1 MRFVANLRDRT
12 IDAFG
17 RHGIQP
23 DAYLLST
30 HRLSPA
36 ALEHAHAL
44 RAAGIPVV
52 ADNGSKAL
60 IDEVIAHFREP
71 AAVVRQRVRDLRH
84 ALGHTPRGREVPD
97 ALREQASALA
107 HQVVAMATGLSA
119 QVDASDLLEAQ
130 LSMRPSHLV
139 AQEDFATT
147 CLMALNLERETTGWP
162 VSAFVARNRRTLAF
176 WQVVASDPRAGDL
189 TVYAVLSAVDYN
201 TARAAG
207 RLAAKAGAGDL
218 ALGCAG
224 LMLDGSA
231 IDFYTLG
238 TANHRL
244 ARPSP
249 RRYVRLTQVIAGLR
263 DGFAEA
269 GRPLRSLHA
278 LGLGAAVLF
287 PLYAAAAPAQAEL
300 ATDATSPI
308 HDAVRDRVLYDPHHH
323 GARRSLIRIADRL
336 LRGDDWRCPCPFCT
350 AFKSTHGHAP
360 EEARVAWQQAGAPA
374 VDRALLDDMAALATA
389 IPLLAGRDPER
400 HASRTH
406 IAHNHWVLGAL
417 ARETPQGAGR
427 GEWALARLQALRTG
441 ASLIVDRGLDA
452 GKAILAQLAQIRP
465 TPPPTPEQAG
475 HEDAMTTLTLT
486 NLTHTLGAAA
496 RDGALRVKL
505 IAHTESALRRQE
517 TSLRERHAA
526 IASAWADGPGALRDA
541 FAALFRAGER
551 LPMLHD
557 LIGSTL
563 AVQRRTEA
571 ARDEVVQAL
580 DELAA
585 IGRVDGLASVVTP
598 ELAELLARQPAQ
610 ARLSL
615 HAAVLLGLPRHPP
628 GRDNLERRLADW
640 ARLRLWALHGLV
652 LLAIVEVTPQSRPDA
667 TARLAADRAAVEGR
681 VRELRDALRAMASE
695 CQASGVVRPR
705 DALALWAKVQ
715 GTEHWIRDTGS
726 TVAAQASAIAT
737 AAVVA
742 AERDALRLARDAALI
757 YDGLRHLLGL
767 LAGAHAVIRAY
778 TLADEA
784 TLAAFGAIAA
794 LPVAPATLD
803 LPRTSVAQ
811 ALKGQAGEV
820 IETAALVLAA
830 SVTAGGPAPRTVLV
844 IGTPTGARL
853 TVLLPFIAADS
864 FGVTSGIWVQVR
876 GTLFPE
882 GKGDLQEAVLE
893 VRRIRREA
901 ASAASAF
908 DALIWL
914 GRREF
919 TLRPGQLDIIAG
931 RCAGRPTAALELALR
946 RQGG

>member
-1 MRFVANLRDRT
+1 
-12 IDAFG
+12 
-17 RHGIQP
+17 
-23 DAYLLST
+23 S
-30 HRLSPA
+30 
-36 ALEHAHAL
+36 
-44 RAAGIPVV
+44 
-52 ADNGSKAL
+52 
-60 IDEVIAHFREP
+60 
-71 AAVVRQRVRDLRH
+71 
-84 ALGHTPRGREVPD
+84 
-97 ALREQASALA
+97 
-107 HQVVAMATGLSA
+107 
-119 QVDASDLLEAQ
+119 
-130 LSMRPSHLV
+130 
-139 AQEDFATT
+139 
-147 CLMALNLERETTGWP
+147 
-162 VSAFVARNRRTLAF
+162 
-176 WQVVASDPRAGDL
+176 
-189 TVYAVLSAVDYN
+189 
-201 TARAAG
+201 
-207 RLAAKAGAGDL
+207 
-218 ALGCAG
+218 
-224 LMLDGSA
+224 
-231 IDFYTLG
+231 TLG
-238 TANHRL
+238 TATHHL
-244 ARPSP
+244 ERPSA

-269 GRPLRSLHA
+269 KRPLRSLHA

-308 HDAVRDRVLYDPHHH
+308 HDAVRDRVLYDLHHH
-323 GARRSLIRIADRL
+323 GARRSLIRIAEHL
-336 LRGDDWRCPCPFCT
+336 LNGDDWRCPCPFCS

-360 EEARVAWQQAGAPA
+360 EEARAAWQQAGRPA
-374 VDRALLDDMAALATA
+374 VDRALLDDMAGLATA

-427 GEWALARLQALRTG
+427 GEWALARMQALRSG
-441 ASLIVDRGLDA
+441 ASLTVDRGLEA
-452 GKAILAQLAQIRP
+452 GLAMLARLAQAR
-465 TPPPTPEQAG
+465 PPPTPEQPG
-475 HEDAMTTLTLT
+475 HEVVMTTLTLT
-486 NLTHTLGAAA
+486 DLTHTLATAA

-517 TSLRERHAA
+517 ASLRERHAA
-526 IASAWADGPGALRDA
+526 IASAWAEGPGALRDA

-557 LIGSTL
+557 LIGTTL

-580 DELAA
+580 HELAA
-585 IGRVDGLASVVTP
+585 IGRVEGMASVVTP
-598 ELAELLARQPAQ
+598 EMAERLARQPAQ

-615 HAAVLLGLPRHPP
+615 HAAVLLGLPRRPP
-628 GRDNLERRLADW
+628 GRDSLERRLADW
-640 ARLRLWALHGLV
+640 ARQRLWALHGLV
-652 LLAIVEVTPQSRPDA
+652 LLAIVEAPPQSRPDA
-667 TARLAADRAAVEGR
+667 TARLAADRGAVEGR
-681 VRELRDALRAMASE
+681 VRELRDALRALASE

-705 DALALWAKVQ
+705 DALALWVRVQ
-715 GTEHWIRDTGS
+715 ETEHWTRDTGS
-726 TVAAQASAIAT
+726 ALAAQAGAVAT

-757 YDGLRHLLGL
+757 YDGIRYLLGL

-778 TLADEA
+778 TLADEVA
-784 TLAAFGAIAA
+784 LAAFGAIAA
-794 LPVAPATLD
+794 LPLAPATLD

-820 IETAALVLAA
+820 IETAALVLAV
-830 SVTAGGPAPRTVLV
+830 SVTAGGPAPRTVLI
-844 IGTPTGARL
+844 IGTPSGAQL

-876 GTLFPE
+876 GTLFPK
-882 GKGDLQEAVLE
+882 GKGALKGAVLE

-919 TLRPGQLDIIAG
+919 TLRPGQLDIVAG
-931 RCAGRPTAALELALR
+931 RCAGRPSAALELALR